1 MKRELNPSFYALS
14 ITLLISTIIF
24 HSAEAFDDKLLGD
37 SNQICAV
44 DLRGLMVSL
53 AGKKEKSARF
63 KEEKFLKIL
72 EKPLR
77 SEGTLRFQAPDY
89 LEKITAKP
97 EKERLV
103 VKNELVTIFDQQDV
117 SQTLSLDEYPPLKEL
132 LNGIRFIL
140 LGNLNALTKY
150 YELDLKG
157 NCNQWNLILVPISEP
172 ALNIIDRIVI
182 LGEKDNIKKITWV
195 ESNGDFTVMTIEK
208 ESS

>member
-1 MKRELNPSFYALS
+1 MKRELNPTFYALS

-24 HSAEAFDDKLLGD
+24 HSAEAFDDKLLGE

-44 DLRGLMVSL
+44 DLRGLMISL
-53 AGKKEKSARF
+53 ADKKEKSAQF
-63 KEEKFLKIL
+63 TEEKFLKIL
-72 EKPLR
+72 EKPL
-77 SEGTLRFQAPDY
+77 TLHFQAPDY

-103 VKNELVTIFDQQDV
+103 VKSELVTIFDQQDV
-117 SQTLSLDEYPPLKEL
+117 SQTLSLDDYQPLKEL

-140 LGNLNALTKY
+140 LGNLNALMKY

-157 NCNQWNLILVPISEP
+157 NCNQWSLILVPISAP
-172 ALNIIDRIVI
+172 ALDIIDRIII
-182 LGEKDNIKKITWV
+182 LGEKDNIEKITWV

>member
-1 MKRELNPSFYALS
+1 MKRELNPTFYALS
-14 ITLLISTIIF
+14 IALLIGTIFI
-24 HSAEAFDDKLLGD
+24 HSAEAFDDSLLGK
-37 SNQICAV
+37 SNQTCSV

-77 SEGTLRFQAPDY
+77 SEGTLHFQAPDY

-97 EKERLV
+97 KKERLV
-103 VKNELVTIFDQQDV
+103 VKSELVTIFDQQDV
-117 SQTLSLDEYPPLKEL
+117 SQTLSLDDYQPLKEL

-140 LGNLNALTKY
+140 LGNLNALMKY

-157 NCNQWNLILVPISEP
+157 NCNQWSLILVPISAP
-172 ALNIIDRIVI
+172 ALDIIDRIII
-182 LGEKDNIKKITWV
+182 LGEKDNIEKITWV
-195 ESNGDFTVMTIEK
+195 DSNGDFTVMTLEK
-208 ESS
+208 ENS